1 MSEKTDKKVEQKTT
15 EVKVDE
21 LKDIKAKLKN
31 TIRQKKFH
39 VIKTP
44 DGTEINV
51 VDYLTQEEKMQAA
64 MLIAE
69 RTIMLDEE
77 TGKGYWALNL
87 EPERVLTVIEVYTNL
102 AVPDEDRYDFYDYL
116 SNEGIITDIWFV
128 IDRDADRV
136 LSLAQSM
143 AKMAIERFNH
153 ENSMDNFLKQL
164 SSGSGL
170 GQELTEMLEK
180 AKQQEDV
187 VSQKVSAAL
196 DSKPRG
202 NLINF
207 SKRKK

>member
-1 MSEKTDKKVEQKTT
+1 
-15 EVKVDE
+15 
-21 LKDIKAKLKN
+21 
-31 TIRQKKFH
+31 
-39 VIKTP
+39 
-44 DGTEINV
+44 
-51 VDYLTQEEKMQAA
+51 
-64 MLIAE
+64 
-69 RTIMLDEE
+69 
-77 TGKGYWALNL
+77 LNL

-136 LSLAQSM
+136 LSLAQNM

-180 AKQQEDV
+180 AKQQEDT
-187 VSQKVSAAL
+187 VSQRVSAVL
-196 DSKPRG
+196 DSKPKG

>member
-44 DGTEINV
+44 DG
-51 VDYLTQEEKMQAA
+51 
-64 MLIAE
+64 IAE

-136 LSLAQSM
+136 LSLAQNM

-180 AKQQEDV
+180 AKQQEDT
-187 VSQKVSAAL
+187 VSQRVSAVL
-196 DSKPRG
+196 DSKPKG